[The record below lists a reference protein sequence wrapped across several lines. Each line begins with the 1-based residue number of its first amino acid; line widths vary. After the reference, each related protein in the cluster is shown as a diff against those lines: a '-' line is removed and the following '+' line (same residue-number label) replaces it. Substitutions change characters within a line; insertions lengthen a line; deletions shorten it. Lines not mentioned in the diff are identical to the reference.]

1 MPAGKKR
8 DVTTDLLN
16 LGKNL
21 QSVTEDLGSASTEK
35 EELTSEVMRTR
46 RALDAAR
53 KELYEHSKRHQLM
66 DEETVEL
73 NAKAVKKENE
83 VVVRGNEL
91 QSLENEVS
99 LCLS

>member
-1 MPAGKKR
+1 MERACFGLHGPWSVLGEDSDRRHAG
-8 DVTTDLLN
+8 
-16 LGKNL
+16 
-21 QSVTEDLGSASTEK
+21 
-35 EELTSEVMRTR
+35 
-46 RALDAAR
+46 LDSSSWRHR

>member
-1 MPAGKKR
+1 
-8 DVTTDLLN
+8 
-16 LGKNL
+16 
-21 QSVTEDLGSASTEK
+21 
-35 EELTSEVMRTR
+35 MRC
-46 RALDAAR
+46 R

-73 NAKAVKKENE
+73 NAKAAKRENE

-99 LCLS
+99 SCRLVGKGTYS